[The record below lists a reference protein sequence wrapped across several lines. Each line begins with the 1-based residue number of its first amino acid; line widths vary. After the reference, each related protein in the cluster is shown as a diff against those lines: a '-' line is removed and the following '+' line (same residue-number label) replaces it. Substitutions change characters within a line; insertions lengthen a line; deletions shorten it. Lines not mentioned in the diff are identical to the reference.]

1 MLIYKIDVLAALK
14 AKGYTTYRLS
24 RERLLGN
31 ATVQKLREGKMVGI
45 IELDKICKL
54 LECQPAELIAY
65 EKEPT

>member
-1 MLIYKIDVLAALK
+1 MLKYKIDVLAALK

-24 RERLLGN
+24 RARLLGN
-31 ATVQKLREGKMVGI
+31 PTVHKLREGKMVGI
-45 IELDKICKL
+45 IEHEKLCKL